1 MNTAVA
7 PLDLARADVVASPDS
22 VNHSLLRFL
31 TCGSVDDGKS
41 TLIGRLLYECGA
53 VFDDQLGALDNDSKK
68 FGTQGAEL
76 DFALLVDGLSAE
88 REQGITID
96 VAYRY
101 FATPRRSFIV
111 ADTPGHEQYTRNM
124 ATGASTADLAIL
136 LVDARKGLLVQ
147 TRRHAFIASMLRVR
161 HIVLAVNKMDIV
173 GFDKSVF
180 DRIVRDFENVSRTLG
195 FTSIAAIPVSAKD
208 GDNVARRSSRAPW
221 YRGPALLEHLET
233 IDVDAGQANDAAFAM
248 PVQWVNRPDLDFRG
262 FAGTIASGLI
272 HPGDEVRVLP
282 RGQRSHVARIVT
294 YDGDLAHARAGQA
307 PVLTLA
313 DEIDVSRGD
322 LLVGASSRIAS
333 GSTITA
339 QVFWTVETPLRAGQR
354 YLFKL
359 ATFETQAEIAALHHA
374 IDVNTYKPA
383 AAETLPMNGFGVVT
397 IRLDKPAVFA
407 DYADSK
413 ELGGFILI
421 DRFNNDTVAIGL
433 IGSNAAPQETAETA
447 AKKVRWPLW
456 LERKIGVAGTEQ
468 RAVFMRRA
476 STDAASAIPLTAAVY
491 VASGSIVTGVAVAA
505 LDLALR
511 PIIRLYA
518 SRAMQRWRKRQ
529 DDLNADGGGI

>member
-1 MNTAVA
+1 MNTAAASLDIARTEVIETPA
-7 PLDLARADVVASPDS
+7 PLG
-22 VNHSLLRFL
+22 HSLLRFL

-173 GFDKSVF
+173 GFDKGVF
-180 DRIVRDFENVSRTLG
+180 DHIVRDFENVSRTLG
-195 FTSIAAIPVSAKD
+195 FTTITGIPVSAKD

-233 IDVDAGQANDAAFAM
+233 IDVEARQADDAGFAM

-262 FAGTIASGLI
+262 FAGTIASGRIL
-272 HPGDEVRVLP
+272 PGDDVRVLP
-282 RGQRSHVARIVT
+282 RGQRSKVARIVT
-294 YDGDLAHARAGQA
+294 YDGDLADAGIGQA

-322 LLVGASSRIAS
+322 VLVGANTHLAS

-354 YLFKL
+354 YIFKL
-359 ATFETQAEIAALHHA
+359 ATFETQAEIVALHHA
-374 IDVNTYKPA
+374 IDVNTYDPA
-383 AAETLPMNGFGVVT
+383 PAETLPMNGFGVVT
-397 IRLDKPAVFA
+397 LRLDKPTVFT
-407 DYADSK
+407 DYAISK

-421 DRFNNDTVAIGL
+421 DRFSNDTVAIGL
-433 IGSNAAPQETAETA
+433 IDSNAALPGA
-447 AKKVRWPLW
+447 AKVSTKKLGWPLW
-456 LERKIGVAGTEQ
+456 LERRIGVAGMDQ
-468 RAVFMRRA
+468 RATFMRRA

-491 VASGSIVTGVAVAA
+491 VASGSILAGLLVAA

-511 PIIRLYA
+511 PLIRLYA
-518 SRAMQRWRKRQ
+518 SRALQRWRKKQ